1 MSKSDETLQKA
12 FGHIPKELPGTNF
25 SFDII
30 PFGSDIVKLSGV
42 PFNRFALDK

>member
-1 MSKSDETLQKA
+1 MSKHDETLQRA

-30 PFGSDIVKLSGV
+30 PFRGIRYYWLLLVRK
-42 PFNRFALDK
+42 FTR